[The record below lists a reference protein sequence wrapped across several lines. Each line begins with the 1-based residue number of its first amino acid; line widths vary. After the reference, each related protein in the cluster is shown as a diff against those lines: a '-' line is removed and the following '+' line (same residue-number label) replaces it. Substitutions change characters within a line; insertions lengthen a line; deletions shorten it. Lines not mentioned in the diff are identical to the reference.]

1 MRECVCIHVG
11 QAGIQMGTTM
21 WELFCIEH
29 GIAPDGTML
38 KPPSASNSKSADSAQ
53 TFFKL
58 TEDKM
63 IPRMVM
69 VDLEPSILD
78 SVRGSKYKALYHP
91 DQLISGREDACS
103 NFARGHD
110 TVGKEILPISFD
122 SLKKVVENCDSLQ
135 GFIMF
140 HSCGGGTGSGF
151 GTLLMESIV
160 NEYPKKSRLEY
171 VVYPAPQVSSS
182 VVEPYNSVLS
192 VHNTLA
198 TDYSDCTFMIDNEAL
213 YDICQRKLC
222 IERPPYSTLNRMLAQ
237 VVSSITA
244 SLRFNGMLNVD
255 LAEYQVNLVPFPR
268 LHFPM
273 TGIAPIITQAKVF
286 HEQLSVHDIT
296 SECFDNTNQLVKCDL
311 KRGKFI
317 ACCLLYRGDIVSNDI
332 KQAITSIKSRKNVQ
346 FVEWCPTGFK
356 VGINYQPPSKF
367 PLDEMAKVQ
376 RAVCMLANTTAI
388 VEPWERL
395 GKKFDL
401 MFNKKAFIHWY
412 LTEGMEEEQFIE
424 SRSNFEMLQL
434 DYIEVQKEMHPLLGQ
449 AVSEI

>member
-1 MRECVCIHVG
+1 MSIS
-11 QAGIQMGTTM
+11 T
-21 WELFCIEH
+21 
-29 GIAPDGTML
+29 
-38 KPPSASNSKSADSAQ
+38 SASNFVFSLSLS
-53 TFFKL
+53 L
-58 TEDKM
+58 S
-63 IPRMVM
+63 
-69 VDLEPSILD
+69 LSSD

-273 TGIAPIITQAKVF
+273 TGIAPIITQAKVTYRASADVSTLHNPDLIYF
-286 HEQLSVHDIT
+286 FTFYRFFT
-296 SECFDNTNQLVKCDL
+296 SN
-311 KRGKFI
+311 
-317 ACCLLYRGDIVSNDI
+317 YRFM
-332 KQAITSIKSRKNVQ
+332 T
-346 FVEWCPTGFK
+346 
-356 VGINYQPPSKF
+356 
-367 PLDEMAKVQ
+367 
-376 RAVCMLANTTAI
+376 
-388 VEPWERL
+388 
-395 GKKFDL
+395 
-401 MFNKKAFIHWY
+401 
-412 LTEGMEEEQFIE
+412 
-424 SRSNFEMLQL
+424 
-434 DYIEVQKEMHPLLGQ
+434 
-449 AVSEI
+449 